1 MGYIKFV
8 LRRTTDDQGGTVTAR
23 ICRIE
28 SDLPGTGTL
37 ETNLIAGG
45 GKVETITVF
54 TLDDSL
60 LDSEDYLG

>member
-1 MGYIKFV
+1 M

-37 ETNLIAGG
+37 ETNLIMHALSAGG